1 MIRRCTVELSDGRQC
16 RAAPLREGT
25 LCFLH
30 DPDRAEDAAEARRL
44 GGLRRRR
51 EGTVGVVYDL
61 MPLDRVEGI
70 RRILDIVV
78 ADGLGLDNGI
88 GRLRVLI
95 AAASTALK
103 ALEVGEFEA
112 RLEALE
118 LVHSARAR
126 RKGQPE
132 LEPDLLGPHEP

>member
-1 MIRRCTVELSDGRQC
+1 MNRRCTFESSDGRQC

-30 DPDRAEDAAEARRL
+30 DPERAEDAAEARRL

-61 MPLDRVEGI
+61 MSLDRVDGI
-70 RRILDIVV
+70 RRLLDIVV
-78 ADGLGLDNGI
+78 ADALGLDHGI

-95 AAASTALK
+95 AAASAALK
-103 ALEVGEFEA
+103 VVEAGEFEA

-118 LVHSARAR
+118 VVHSSSAR
-126 RKGQPE
+126 RKRQPD
-132 LEPDLLGPHEP
+132 LEPDLLGPQGT

>member
-1 MIRRCTVELSDGRQC
+1 MNRRCTFDLSDGRQC

-25 LCFLH
+25 FCFLH
-30 DPDRAEDAAEARRL
+30 DPERAEDAADARRL

-61 MPLDRVEGI
+61 MPLDRVDGI
-70 RRILDIVV
+70 RRLLDIVV

-95 AAASTALK
+95 AAATAALK
-103 ALEVGEFEA
+103 VVEAGEFEA

-118 LVHSARAR
+118 VAHSGRSR
-126 RKGQPE
+126 RKRQPE
-132 LEPDLLGPHEP
+132 LEPDLLGPHGT